1 MTYDIAKVTA
11 ALTEAGYSADQ
22 IKQGLAYA
30 DTQDAE
36 MDNDAYCSAIS
47 RILYSDEQ
55 MADGAVFAG
64 DISIYD
70 AA

>member
-1 MTYDIAKVTA
+1 MTYDIARVTA
-11 ALTEAGYSADQ
+11 ALTDAGYSADQ

-30 DTQDAE
+30 DTQDTGT
-36 MDNDAYCSAIS
+36 DNEAYCLAVS
-47 RILYSDEQ
+47 RILYSDDQ
-55 MADGAVFAG
+55 IADGAAFAG